1 MGKRTLVLVIALGLA
16 AVSAFAVWRYLSTV
30 ESDVRADIQEVRVWR
45 ATKLIET
52 GTEGAVARDLIVEST
67 ELAEAV
73 AFEGSTILC
82 AGPSERDNNP
92 VNPAVCDPNP
102 RDLDALLD
110 GSVAAGPI
118 SAGQVIT
125 ADMFVT
131 PAELNS
137 IRLSESIAER
147 KVAIS
152 IRPDDTASVGGFIRP
167 GDRVNLLASADLDIA
182 AVKEMLKDEDLR
194 ELLLSEELITL
205 LMGGGGG
212 GTEVAVPETEG
223 AAAEEEEQGL
233 DPLGRMAN
241 GLPASIQFTQTVL
254 QDLEVLAVG
263 PDTRPSPLGMGL
275 EPQGSQVIVLE
286 VTPEQAEKI
295 EFARQYTTVALSLLP
310 ADVPYEEFEARG
322 VIVEDIFT
330 LIERIKEQFEQ
341 AGAILGDNG

>member
-30 ESDVRADIQEVRVWR
+30 ESDVRANIQEVRVWR
-45 ATKLIET
+45 ASQFIET
-52 GTEGAVARDLIVEST
+52 GTEGATARDSIVESH

-73 AFEGSTILC
+73 VFDGSTILC
-82 AGPSERDNNP
+82 AGPVERDNND
-92 VNPAVCDPNP
+92 VDPAICDPNP

-125 ADMFVT
+125 SEMFVT

-152 IRPDDTASVGGFIRP
+152 IRPEDVSAAGGFIRP
-167 GDRVNLLASADLDIA
+167 GDRVNLLASADIDLGSSIA
-182 AVKEMLKDEDLR
+182 LLKDPDLR
-194 ELLLSEELITL
+194 GLLIE
-205 LMGGGGG
+205 
-212 GTEVAVPETEG
+212 AVT
-223 AAAEEEEQGL
+223 AAEPTPTAEDGNPADTTQ
-233 DPLGRMAN
+233 DPITRLAEAF
-241 GLPASIQFTQTVL
+241 PAQIKFTQTIL
-254 QDLEVLAVG
+254 QDVEVLAVG
-263 PDTRPSPLGMGL
+263 ADTRPSPLGTGL

-295 EFARQYTTVALSLLP
+295 EYARQYTSISLSLLP
-310 ADVPYEEFEARG
+310 SEVPYEEFEARG
-322 VIVEDIFT
+322 ILVDDIFT
-330 LIERIKEQFEQ
+330 LIDRIKEQFEQ
-341 AGAILGDNG
+341 AGVVLGDSNG

>member
-30 ESDVRADIQEVRVWR
+30 EGDVRADIQEVRVWR
-45 ATKLIET
+45 ATELIET
-52 GTEGAVARDLIVEST
+52 GTEGSAARDVIKEST

-82 AGPSERDNNP
+82 AGPVERDSND
-92 VNPAVCDPNP
+92 VDPAVCDANP

-137 IRLSESIAER
+137 ISLSESIAER
-147 KVAIS
+147 KVAIA
-152 IRPDDTASVGGFIRP
+152 IRPEDVSAVGGFIRP
-167 GDRVNLLASADLDIA
+167 GDRVNLLASADIDLGSSIA
-182 AVKEMLKDEDLR
+182 LLKDPDLR
-194 ELLLSEELITL
+194 GLLIEAATAAQTTTTTPAEGDATATTEDPITRL
-205 LMGGGGG
+205 
-212 GTEVAVPETEG
+212 
-223 AAAEEEEQGL
+223 AE
-233 DPLGRMAN
+233 AF
-241 GLPASIQFTQTVL
+241 PAQIKFTQTIL

-263 PDTRPSPLGMGL
+263 ADTRPSPLGTGL

-295 EFARQYTTVALSLLP
+295 EYARQYTSIALSLLP
-310 ADVPYEEFEARG
+310 SEVPYEEFEARG
-322 VIVEDIFT
+322 ILVDDIFT
-330 LIERIKEQFEQ
+330 LIDRIKEQFEQ
-341 AGAILGDNG
+341 AGAVLGDSNG